1 MAGDNGSGAPDPM
14 LVDIETFHN
23 PYAVLTSIRDEA
35 GGIVDFA
42 FVAVN
47 EAAVAD
53 YELSRE
59 TLLQSTLLGLDPLT
73 GEADLFPDLVH
84 VVQTGEHLLKLDYEY
99 PAVEPGDTPAYYDIS
114 VARRGDGL
122 GITWWDVTRRYEE
135 GRAVAHAER
144 EMRSIVESLLD
155 PLNVFEAVRDATG
168 RIIDV
173 VFVRVNDASCRYLR
187 LSRAALENRRL
198 LQTTYGEAVEVIFA
212 WCRHVLITGEP
223 VVLDAVAL
231 VLPNGHRRQYDIRAV
246 PLGEAVSITYRDVTD
261 RVTAA
266 QTIAEAKERY
276 RLVAENASEM
286 VFQSG
291 TNGQIEWASPSVQWV
306 LGWAP
311 EQMIGR
317 RFSDFIH
324 PDDFAAAVAAQ
335 KQVLTAGM
343 GQGRV
348 EVRLVGADGQF
359 RWMSVLGKA
368 ISDDKGRLIGGVDA
382 VRDIQDS
389 KDAEAALMESE
400 QRFRR
405 AMDDSAIG
413 MAIVAASGRY
423 LRVNAAMT
431 VILERTEEQL
441 LNCTWQELTHP
452 DDLGDDQDL
461 ADGIL
466 RGERD
471 SYRLDKRYV
480 TPDGAVIWADLAVSC
495 VRNADGEVMYYLSQI
510 VDITESVTARE
521 ALATSEEHFRLIAE
535 NSLDVVFRASRTGRV
550 LWISPSVKEVLGW
563 RPAEVLG
570 EPVLS
575 FIWPQDIPEVASDP
589 ANTERLEFEGRVL
602 SADGSYQWVDITSRP
617 VFNDDEQMVGRV
629 GRLRDIAA
637 KKQAEEALRR
647 SEQRFRTAMQ
657 SAPTGMAVV
666 GRNRQFLQVNP
677 ALSDLLGRSQEWLL
691 RHGLP
696 DVLDP
701 VGDGIDQALREKLLV
716 GQAPS
721 VTGDHEMIHASGRR
735 VLVEQSIGLLRD
747 SAGRPSGFVSQFA
760 DVTEA
765 RRARDQLSFL
775 ATHDSLTELLNRR
788 ELVVRVAG
796 ILAQTPRTGEN
807 TGILFIDLD
816 GLKPIN
822 DTYGHAMGDE
832 VIVTV
837 ARRIR
842 DQLRG
847 ADVVARFGGDEF
859 VVVLPAVHSIDDVER
874 FAGLL
879 HAAVRAPIPTTAAAI
894 EPSVSIGAVVVPPG
908 SDPDQAMRHADQALY
923 QAKRQGRD
931 QTVVF
936 RDGGARK
943 DAAG

>member
-1 MAGDNGSGAPDPM
+1 MAGDSSSGAPDPV
-14 LVDIETFHN
+14 LVDIESFHN
-23 PYAVLTSIRDEA
+23 PYAVLTSVRDDA
-35 GGIVDFA
+35 GRIVDFA
-42 FVAVN
+42 FTAVN
-47 EAAVAD
+47 EAAVID
-53 YELSRE
+53 YELPRE

-73 GEADLFPDLVH
+73 GEGELLPDLVH
-84 VVQTGEHLLKLDYEY
+84 VVESGDHLLKLDYEY
-99 PAVEPGDTPAYYDIS
+99 APTRPDDTPAYYDIS
-114 VARRGDGL
+114 VVRRGDGL

-155 PLNVFEAVRDATG
+155 PLNVVQAVRDDRG
-168 RIIDV
+168 RIVDV
-173 VFVRVNDASCRYLR
+173 LFVRVNEASCRYLR
-187 LSRAALENRRL
+187 LPRSALEGRQL

-212 WCRHVLITGEP
+212 WCRHVLLTGEP

-231 VLPNGHRRQYDIRAV
+231 VLPNGLRRQFDIRAV

-266 QTIAEAKERY
+266 EQIAEAKERF

-291 TNGQIEWASPSVQWV
+291 TDGKIEWASPSVRWV

-311 EQMIGR
+311 EQLVGR

-335 KQVLTAGM
+335 KEVLSSGA

-368 ISDDKGRLIGGVDA
+368 MIDEKGTLIGGVDA
-382 VRDIQDS
+382 VRDIQES
-389 KDAEAALMESE
+389 KDAQAALMESE

-413 MAIVAASGRY
+413 MAIVSSAGRY
-423 LRVNAAMT
+423 LRINTAMT
-431 VILERTEEQL
+431 TILERTEEQL
-441 LNCTWQELTHP
+441 LNCSWQELTHP
-452 DDLGDDQDL
+452 DDLGKDQAL
-461 ADGIL
+461 ADEIITGQ
-466 RGERD
+466 RD

-480 TPDGAVIWADLAVSC
+480 TPDGAVVWADLAVSC

-535 NSLDVVFRASRTGRV
+535 NSLDVVFRASREGRV
-550 LWISPSVKEVLGW
+550 LWISPSVTEVLGW

-570 EPVLS
+570 GPVLS
-575 FIWPQDIPEVASDP
+575 FIWPQDIPAMAADP
-589 ANTERLEFEGRVL
+589 DSTQRLEFEGRVL
-602 SADGSYQWVDITSRP
+602 CADGTYRWVDITSRP
-617 VFNDDEQMVGRV
+617 VFNDEEQMVGRV

-666 GRNRQFLQVNP
+666 GLNRQFLQVNP

-691 RHGLP
+691 GHGVP
-696 DVLDP
+696 DVLDAA
-701 VGDGIDQALREKLLV
+701 GDEIDQALREQLLV
-716 GQAPS
+716 GQASS
-721 VTGDHEMIHASGRR
+721 VTGDHEMIHASGRP

-747 SAGRPSGFVSQFA
+747 SAGQPSGFVSQFA

-765 RRARDQLSFL
+765 RRVRDQLRFL

-788 ELVVRVAG
+788 ELVARVAG

-842 DQLRG
+842 DQLRA

-874 FAGLL
+874 IAGLL
-879 HAAVRAPIPTTAAAI
+879 HEAVRAPVATAGSPI
-894 EPSVSIGAVVVPPG
+894 VPSVSIGAVVVPPG

-923 QAKRQGRD
+923 QAKRRGRD

-936 RDGGARK
+936 RDHGAH
-943 DAAG
+943 DEAAG